1 METAYRSIGGSTAM
15 KWAFFYELPCP
26 VGHSEVDMYHTM
38 FEEIEYGE
46 SLGFDAVWLAE
57 LHFNRGLSILPSP
70 MVVAAG
76 VASRTTRLRLGI
88 GVNVLALTDPIRRAE
103 DAATLDV
110 LSEGRLDFG
119 VGRGHQAIA
128 YEGFGVPMSEARER
142 ILENI
147 EIIRR
152 AWTEESFS
160 FNGQFRQVSNLSV
173 TPKPMQ
179 KPHPP
184 IWLAAI
190 THESFQTAAELGY
203 PAIITGHIP
212 PSAMIQETAD
222 LYHLTFKESHSG
234 NGSRLA
240 AVYPVYVTE
249 DERDAY
255 DGPRKHILYYF
266 SSIQQSVAAL
276 PPDAFFH
283 GQTVNEF
290 LRIDYDQIF
299 RDRAFFGSPEKVAE
313 SIAMLR
319 DRFKVDYFI
328 AWLNFGA
335 MDHSRVTKSMRLFA
349 EKVMSRF

>member
-1 METAYRSIGGSTAM
+1 M

-26 VGHSEVDMYHTM
+26 DGHSEVEMYKTM
-38 FEEIEYGE
+38 LEEIDYGE

-70 MVVAAG
+70 MLAAAN
-76 VASRTTRLRLGI
+76 VASRTKRLRLGI

-103 DAATLDV
+103 DAATLDI
-110 LSEGRLDFG
+110 LSGGRLDFG
-119 VGRGHQAIA
+119 IGRGHQAIA
-128 YEGFGVPMSEARER
+128 YEGFGIPMSEARER
-142 ILENI
+142 ILENL
-147 EIIRR
+147 EIIRK
-152 AWTEESFS
+152 AWTGESFS
-160 FNGQFRQVSNLSV
+160 FNGKFRQVSSLSI
-173 TPKPMQ
+173 TPKPLQ

-212 PSAMIQETAD
+212 PFPMIQETAD
-222 LYHLTFKESHSG
+222 LYHAKFKEEHPSSDP
-234 NGSRLA
+234 RLA
-240 AVYPVYVTE
+240 ALYPVYVTE
-249 DERDAY
+249 EESDAY

-266 SSIQQSVAAL
+266 SYIQRAVSVL

-283 GQTVNEF
+283 GQTVREF
-290 LRIDYDQIF
+290 LRIDYEEIF
-299 RDRAFFGSPEKVAE
+299 KDRAFFGSPQKVVDR
-313 SIAMLR
+313 IAMLR

-335 MDHSRVTKSMRLFA
+335 MDHARVLKSMRLFA
-349 EKVMSRF
+349 EKVMPLF